1 MKVTATNVMAT
12 PTITLTVSD
21 SPKNMVPTAMA
32 VTGSKT
38 PSTDVLVAPITRVA
52 IANVRSE
59 TNVGKIARPARF
71 AQQNQPWTPLRNPP
85 PLNALWIMNN
95 RDPVS
100 NA

>member
-71 AQQNQPWTPLRNPP
+71 AQQNQPCTPLMNPP
-85 PLNALWIMNN
+85 PLKALWIMNN
-95 RDPVS
+95 R
-100 NA
+100 